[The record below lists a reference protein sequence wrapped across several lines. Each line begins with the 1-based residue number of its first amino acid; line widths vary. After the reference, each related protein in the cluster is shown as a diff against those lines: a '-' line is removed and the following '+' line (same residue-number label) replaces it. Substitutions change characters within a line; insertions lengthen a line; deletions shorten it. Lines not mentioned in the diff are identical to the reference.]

1 MTYSKKAT
9 CRFDVSSW
17 NETLV
22 VDIDGTGTTAGE
34 TYYPDRGFT
43 RTETVY
49 AYRGDVEGT
58 GTSAGLIAYH
68 SGAAPI
74 LGLER
79 FEGSIGGH
87 DGSCVFRHVG
97 VQDKGS
103 VTDHLEVVPGMGTGG
118 LEGLR
123 GEADLSI
130 GGHSDDG
137 YELVLSYDLD

>member
-1 MTYSKKAT
+1 MTYSKQAT

-22 VDIDGTGTTAGE
+22 VDIDGTETTAGE
-34 TYYPDRGFT
+34 AYYPDRGFT

-49 AYRGDVEGT
+49 TYRGDVEGT

-68 SGAAPI
+68 AGAAPI

-123 GEADLSI
+123 GEADLVI

-137 YELVLSYDLD
+137 YELVLSYDLG

>member
-1 MTYSKKAT
+1 MTYSRKAT
-9 CRFDVSSW
+9 GRFDVASW
-17 NETLV
+17 TETLV
-22 VDIDGTGTTAGE
+22 VDIDGTGTTAGDA
-34 TYYPDRGFT
+34 YYPDRGFT

-49 AYRGDVEGT
+49 TYRGELEGT

-68 SGAAPI
+68 AGAAPI

-97 VQDKGS
+97 VQDQGS
-103 VTDHLEVVPGMGTGG
+103 VTDHLEVVAGMGTGG

-123 GEADLSI
+123 GEGELRLS
-130 GGHSDDG
+130 GPSEDG
-137 YELVLSYDLD
+137 YELVLSYDLG

>member
-1 MTYSKKAT
+1 MTHSKKAT

-17 NETLV
+17 KETLV
-22 VDIDGTGTTAGE
+22 SDIDGTGTTVGE
-34 TYYPDRGFT
+34 AYYPDRGFT

-49 AYRGDVEGT
+49 TYRGDMEGT

-68 SGAAPI
+68 AGAAPI

-123 GEADLSI
+123 GEADLLI
-130 GGHSDDG
+130 AGHSDDG
-137 YELVLSYDLD
+137 YELVLSYEL